1 MGLNEGDLEK
11 ILDNFSIKECY
22 ERIYKWHMSYGLERI
37 LERNELRRLDEKDI
51 LAYRY
56 LRFTLALFPPDNVSQ
71 EDMDFIFREVIMGLM
86 EWSYHKEDEFGIK
99 MGAYAHFA
107 INKKYGNLQNQKFQ
121 KSYRESKLLKKFLDL
136 DGWKFSK
143 YWEKYTKL

>member
-11 ILDNFSIKECY
+11 IPDNFRIEECY

-37 LERNELRRLDEKDI
+37 SERDGIRRLDEEYI
-51 LAYRY
+51 LAYRN
-56 LRFTLALFPPDNVSQ
+56 LRLALAQFPPGIASQ

-86 EWSYHKEDEFGIK
+86 EWSYHKEDELGIK

-107 INKKYGNLQNQKFQ
+107 LNKKYGNLQKQVLE
-121 KSYRESKLLKKFLDL
+121 KSYRKSKLLKRFLDL

-143 YWEKYTKL
+143 YWEKYTEL

>member
-11 ILDNFSIKECY
+11 VPENFSIKECY
-22 ERIYKWHMSYGLERI
+22 ERIYKWHMSLGLERI
-37 LERNELRRLDEKDI
+37 SERDGIRRLDEEYI
-51 LAYRY
+51 LAYRN
-56 LRFTLALFPPDNVSQ
+56 LIRALAQFPPDIASQ
-71 EDMDFIFREVIMGLM
+71 EDTDFIFREVIMGLM